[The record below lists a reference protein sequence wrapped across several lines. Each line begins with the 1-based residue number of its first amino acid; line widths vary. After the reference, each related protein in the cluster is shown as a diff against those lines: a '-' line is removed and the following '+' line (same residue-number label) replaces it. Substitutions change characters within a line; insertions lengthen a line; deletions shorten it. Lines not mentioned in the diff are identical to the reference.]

1 MKKIKVIGIAAA
13 ALLAVSPLLASNTAH
28 AASINY
34 NGTSYNDNATVD
46 VGNASFTHVPLN
58 GNVDVDAI
66 QRAFATPN
74 SSVSINLSYINTQI
88 AGTYPVPV
96 TATDNSNNTSA
107 TVTIN
112 VTVGDT
118 HDVQNI
124 KGDAD
129 SNAGVYQINGNKVEE
144 TGMTL
149 PVDTPVSTYGTVEID
164 GVSYTRLNSA
174 NSNLVVKTGWLT
186 GAYKGD
192 DDATKITVY
201 TMHKALMYDKN
212 GNKTGKAFR
221 EFRNIDVYSNK
232 VTIKGTQYYRVY
244 NTFYYVKAANIEGT
258 KRMLKKNAY
267 VYATGSKRANKKVLK
282 KGSIVTTY
290 GSSFKFANGKTYY
303 RIGKGKQYVR
313 VANFE

>member
-1 MKKIKVIGIAAA
+1 MKKIKVIGVAAA
-13 ALLAVSPLLASNTAH
+13 ALLAVSPLLASSTVS
-28 AASINY
+28 AAVNY
-34 NGTSYNDNATVD
+34 NGTSYNDNATVN
-46 VGNASFTHVPLN
+46 VGNASFAHVALN
-58 GNVDVDAI
+58 GQVDVDAI
-66 QRAFATPN
+66 QRVFATPN
-74 SSVSINLSYINTQI
+74 SSVSVNLSYIQTQI
-88 AGTYPVPV
+88 AGTYPVPITV
-96 TATDNSNNTSA
+96 TNDNNNSST

-112 VTVGDT
+112 VTVGDSNS
-118 HDVQNI
+118 VQSI
-124 KGDAD
+124 QGDTD
-129 SNAGVYQINGNKVEE
+129 SNAGVYQINGNKVEDS
-144 TGMTL
+144 GITL
-149 PVDTPVSTYGTVEID
+149 PVGTPVSTYGTVEID
-164 GVSYTRLNSA
+164 GTSYTRLNSS
-174 NSNLVVKTGWLT
+174 NSNLVVKTGWFT

-192 DDATKITVY
+192 DDATKTTVF

-282 KGSIVTTY
+282 KGSTVTTY
-290 GSSFKFANGKTYY
+290 GSSFKFANGKRYY
-303 RIGKGKQYVR
+303 RVGKGKQYVR

>member
-1 MKKIKVIGIAAA
+1 MKKFKVIGVAAA
-13 ALLAVSPLLASNTAH
+13 ALLAVSPLLASSTVD
-28 AASINY
+28 AAINY
-34 NGTSYNDNATVD
+34 NGTSYNDNDTVN
-46 VGNASFTHVPLN
+46 VGNASFAHVALN
-58 GNVDVDAI
+58 GNVNVDAI

-74 SSVSINLSYINTQI
+74 SSVSVNLSYIETSI

-96 TATDNSNNTSA
+96 TVTNDSNNSST

-112 VTVGDT
+112 VTVGDSNN
-118 HDVQNI
+118 VQSI
-124 KGDAD
+124 QGDPD
-129 SNAGVYQINGNKVEE
+129 SNAGVYQINGNKVEDS
-144 TGMTL
+144 GITL
-149 PVDTPVSTYGTVEID
+149 PVGTPVSTYGTVEID
-164 GVSYTRLNSA
+164 GTSYTRLNSS

-186 GAYKGD
+186 GACKGD

-303 RIGKGKQYVR
+303 RIGKDKQYVR

>member
-1 MKKIKVIGIAAA
+1 MKKIKIIGVAAA
-13 ALLAVSPLLASNTAH
+13 ALLAVSPLLASSTVD
-28 AASINY
+28 AAINY
-34 NGTSYNDNATVD
+34 NGTSYNDNETVN
-46 VGNASFTHVPLN
+46 VGNVSFAHVALN

-74 SSVSINLSYINTQI
+74 SSVSVNLSYIETSI

-96 TATDNSNNTSA
+96 TVTNDSNNSST

-112 VTVGDT
+112 VTVGDSNN
-118 HDVQNI
+118 VQSI
-124 KGDAD
+124 QGDPD
-129 SNAGVYQINGNKVEE
+129 SNAGVYQINGNKVEDS
-144 TGMTL
+144 GITL
-149 PVDTPVSTYGTVEID
+149 PVGTPVSTYGTVEID
-164 GVSYTRLNSA
+164 GTSYTRLNSS

-192 DDATKITVY
+192 DNATKTTVF

-221 EFRNIDVYSNK
+221 QFRNIDVYSNK

-258 KRMLKKNAY
+258 KRMLKKNSY
-267 VYATGSKRANKKVLK
+267 IYQTGSKRANKKVLK
-282 KGSIVTTY
+282 KGSTVTTY
-290 GSSFKFANGKTYY
+290 GSSFKFANGKRYY
-303 RIGKGKQYVR
+303 RIGKGKQYVP
-313 VANFE
+313 VANFQ

>member
-1 MKKIKVIGIAAA
+1 MKEIKVIGVAAA
-13 ALLAVSPLLASNTAH
+13 ALLAVSPLLASSTVN
-28 AASINY
+28 AAINY
-34 NGTSYNDNATVD
+34 NGTSYSDNQTVN
-46 VGNASFTHVPLN
+46 VGNASFANVALN
-58 GNVDVDAI
+58 GQVDVDAI
-66 QRAFATPN
+66 QRAFAAPN
-74 SSVSINLSYINTQI
+74 SSVSVNLSYIQTQI

-96 TATDNSNNTSA
+96 TVTNDSNNSST

-112 VTVGDT
+112 VTVGDSN
-118 HDVQNI
+118 NI
-124 KGDAD
+124 QSIQGDPD
-129 SNAGVYQINGNKVEE
+129 SNAGVYQINGNKVEDS
-144 TGMTL
+144 GFTL
-149 PVDTPVSTYGTVEID
+149 PVGTPVSTYGTVEID
-164 GVSYTRLNSA
+164 GTSYTRLNSS
-174 NSNLVVKTGWLT
+174 NSNLVVKTGWFT

-192 DDATKITVY
+192 DDATKTTVF

-221 EFRNIDVYSNK
+221 QFRNINVYSNK
-232 VTIKGTQYYRVY
+232 VTINGTQYYRVY
-244 NTFYYVKAANIEGT
+244 NTFYYVKAANIDGT

-282 KGSIVTTY
+282 KGSTVTTY

>member
-1 MKKIKVIGIAAA
+1 MKKIKVIGVAAA
-13 ALLAVSPLLASNTAH
+13 ALLAVSPLLASSTVD
-28 AASINY
+28 AAVNY
-34 NGTSYNDNATVD
+34 NATSYSDNQTVN
-46 VGNASFTHVPLN
+46 VGNASFAHVALN
-58 GNVDVDAI
+58 GQVDVAAI

-74 SSVSINLSYINTQI
+74 SSVSVNLSYIETSI

-96 TATDNSNNTSA
+96 TVTNDSNNSST

-112 VTVGDT
+112 VTVGDSNN
-118 HDVQNI
+118 VQSI
-124 KGDAD
+124 QGDPD

-164 GVSYTRLNSA
+164 GVSYTRLNSS

-244 NTFYYVKAANIEGT
+244 NTFYYVKAANIDGT

-267 VYATGSKRANKKVLK
+267 VYATGSKRANNKMLK
-282 KGSIVTTY
+282 KGSTVTTY

>member
-1 MKKIKVIGIAAA
+1 MKKIKVIGVAAA
-13 ALLAVSPLLASNTAH
+13 ALLAVSPLLASSTVN
-28 AASINY
+28 AAVNY
-34 NGTSYNDNATVD
+34 NGTSYNDNETVN
-46 VGNASFTHVPLN
+46 VGNASFAHIALN
-58 GNVDVDAI
+58 GQVDVDAI

-74 SSVSINLSYINTQI
+74 SSVSVNLSYIQTQI

-96 TATDNSNNTSA
+96 TVSNDSNNSST

-112 VTVGDT
+112 VTVGDS
-118 HDVQNI
+118 HSVQSI
-124 KGDAD
+124 QGDTD

-144 TGMTL
+144 SGMTL

>member
-1 MKKIKVIGIAAA
+1 MKKIKVIGVAAA
-13 ALLAVSPLLASNTAH
+13 ALLAVSPLLASSTVSAVV
-28 AASINY
+28 NY
-34 NGTSYNDNATVD
+34 NGTSYNDNATVN
-46 VGNASFTHVPLN
+46 VGNASFAHVALN
-58 GNVDVDAI
+58 GQVDVDAI
-66 QRAFATPN
+66 QRVFATPN
-74 SSVSINLSYINTQI
+74 SSVSVNLSYIQTQI
-88 AGTYPVPV
+88 AGTYPVPITV
-96 TATDNSNNTSA
+96 TNDSNNSST

-112 VTVGDT
+112 VTVGDSNS
-118 HDVQNI
+118 VQSI
-124 KGDAD
+124 QGDID
-129 SNAGVYQINGNKVEE
+129 SNAGVYQINGNKVEDS
-144 TGMTL
+144 GITL
-149 PVDTPVSTYGTVEID
+149 PVGTPVSTYGTVEID
-164 GVSYTRLNSA
+164 GTSYTRLNSS
-174 NSNLVVKTGWLT
+174 NSNLVVKTGWFT

-282 KGSIVTTY
+282 KGSAVTTY

>member
-1 MKKIKVIGIAAA
+1 MKKIKVIGVAAA
-13 ALLAVSPLLASNTAH
+13 ALLAVSPLIASSTVD
-28 AASINY
+28 AAINY
-34 NGTSYNDNATVD
+34 NGTSYNDNDTVN
-46 VGNASFTHVPLN
+46 VGNASFAHVALN
-58 GNVDVDAI
+58 GNVNVDAI

-74 SSVSINLSYINTQI
+74 SSVSVNLSYIETSI

-96 TATDNSNNTSA
+96 TVTNDSNNSST

-112 VTVGDT
+112 VTVGDSNN
-118 HDVQNI
+118 VQSI
-124 KGDAD
+124 QGDPD
-129 SNAGVYQINGNKVEE
+129 SNAGVYQINGNKVEDS
-144 TGMTL
+144 GITL
-149 PVDTPVSTYGTVEID
+149 PVGTPVSTYGTVEID
-164 GVSYTRLNSA
+164 GTSYTRLNSS
-174 NSNLVVKTGWLT
+174 NSNLVVKTGWFT

-192 DDATKITVY
+192 DNATKTTVF

-221 EFRNIDVYSNK
+221 QFRNIDVYSNK
-232 VTIKGTQYYRVY
+232 VIIKGTQYYRVY

-290 GSSFKFANGKTYY
+290 GSSFKFANGKRYY
-303 RIGKGKQYVR
+303 RVGKGKQYVP
-313 VANFE
+313 VANFQ

>member
-1 MKKIKVIGIAAA
+1 MKKIKVIGVAAA
-13 ALLAVSPLLASNTAH
+13 ALLAVSPLLASSTVN
-28 AASINY
+28 AAINY
-34 NGTSYNDNATVD
+34 NGTSYSDNQTVN
-46 VGNASFTHVPLN
+46 VGNASFANVALN
-58 GNVDVDAI
+58 GQVDVDAI
-66 QRAFATPN
+66 QRAFAAPN
-74 SSVSINLSYINTQI
+74 SSVSVNLSYIQTQI

-96 TATDNSNNTSA
+96 TVTNDSNNSST

-112 VTVGDT
+112 VTVGDSNN
-118 HDVQNI
+118 VQAI
-124 KGDAD
+124 QGDPD
-129 SNAGVYQINGNKVEE
+129 SNAGVYQINGNKVEDS
-144 TGMTL
+144 GFTL
-149 PVDTPVSTYGTVEID
+149 PVGTPVSTYGTVEID
-164 GVSYTRLNSA
+164 GTSYTRLNSS

>member
-1 MKKIKVIGIAAA
+1 MKKIKVIGVAAA
-13 ALLAVSPLLASNTAH
+13 ALLAVSPLLASSNVD
-28 AASINY
+28 AAINY
-34 NGTSYNDNATVD
+34 NGTSYNSNETVN
-46 VGNASFTHVPLN
+46 VGNASFARVPLN

-66 QRAFATPN
+66 ERAFGTPN
-74 SSVSINLSYINTQI
+74 SSVSVNLSYIETSI

-96 TATDNSNNTSA
+96 TVTNNNNNSST

-112 VTVGDT
+112 VTVGDSNS
-118 HDVQNI
+118 VQSI
-124 KGDAD
+124 QGDID
-129 SNAGVYQINGNKVEE
+129 SNAGVYQINGNKVEDS
-144 TGMTL
+144 GITL
-149 PVDTPVSTYGTVEID
+149 PVGTPVSTYGTVEID
-164 GVSYTRLNSA
+164 GTSYTRLNSS
-174 NSNLVVKTGWLT
+174 NSNLVVKTGWFT

-192 DDATKITVY
+192 DDATKTTVF
-201 TMHKALMYDKN
+201 TMHKALMYDKS

-282 KGSIVTTY
+282 KGSAVTTY